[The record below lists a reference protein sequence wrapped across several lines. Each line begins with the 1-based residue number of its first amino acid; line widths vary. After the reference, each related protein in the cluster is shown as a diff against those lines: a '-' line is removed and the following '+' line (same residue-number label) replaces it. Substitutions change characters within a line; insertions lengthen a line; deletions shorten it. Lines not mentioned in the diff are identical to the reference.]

1 MLLHARSTF
10 ISGNCQAHCVIAEL
24 ASDGWFSIY
33 LCCFQEF
40 PVKHQQ
46 HNQIMVIKR
55 KKYY

>member
-1 MLLHARSTF
+1 MLV
-10 ISGNCQAHCVIAEL
+10 AHSLAEIVRHTVCVIAKL

-40 PVKHQQ
+40 PVKHRQ